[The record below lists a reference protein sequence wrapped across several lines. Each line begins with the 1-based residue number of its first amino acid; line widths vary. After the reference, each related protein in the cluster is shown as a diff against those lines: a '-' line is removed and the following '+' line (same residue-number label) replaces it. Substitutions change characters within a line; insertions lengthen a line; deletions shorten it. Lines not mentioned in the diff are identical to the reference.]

1 MHTDSMTVTK
11 LDDSLALPCGQVL
24 ANRMM
29 KSAMSEAL
37 SDSSHGPSPQIER
50 LYDTWGNGGYGLL
63 VTGNVMVDSRQLGEP
78 GNIVVEDERHLD
90 ALSRWAKSTQDSGVP
105 IWMQINHPGRQANP
119 MAFRQQAVAPS
130 AIAVRIP
137 GATKPRELTGAEI
150 EDIVERF
157 ATTSAVAE
165 AAGFNGVQIHAA
177 HGYLAAQFLSPL
189 SNQRDDEWGG
199 DPERRMRFLLEV
211 VRRTRGR
218 VAPGFAV
225 AIKLNSADFQ
235 RGGFTEEE
243 SRDVVAALST
253 EGLDLIEVSGGSYES
268 PAMMGPA
275 GRSTEVRTSTLER
288 EAYFL
293 DYARAVR
300 EVAGDTPLAVTGGFR
315 SRTAMESALTSGDCD
330 VIGIGRPACTTPDAA
345 DVILQSPTSMIE
357 SHQVRYS
364 STGLLSRITDVR
376 AVNSAIDLGWH
387 EDQLHRIG
395 HGKQPDIDRSK
406 LRTAVSLV
414 RRNGS
419 DALRK
424 KRS

>member
-1 MHTDSMTVTK
+1 
-11 LDDSLALPCGQVL
+11 
-24 ANRMM
+24 
-29 KSAMSEAL
+29 MSEAL
-37 SDSSHGPSPQIER
+37 GDSSHGPTTQIER
-50 LYDTWGNGGYGLL
+50 LYDTWSRGGYGLL

-78 GNIVVEDERHLD
+78 GNIVVEDDRHLD

-119 MAFRQQAVAPS
+119 MAFRQQPVAPS
-130 AIAVRIP
+130 AIAVKIP

-150 EDIVERF
+150 EDIIERF

-165 AAGFNGVQIHAA
+165 TAGFNGVQVHAA

-211 VRRTRGR
+211 VRRIRTRVG
-218 VAPGFAV
+218 PGFAV

-268 PAMMGPA
+268 PAMMGSA
-275 GRSTEVRTSTLER
+275 AKSTLDR

-300 EVAGDTPLAVTGGFR
+300 EVAGDIPLAVTGGFR
-315 SRTAMESALTSGDCD
+315 SRTAMESALSSRDCD
-330 VIGIGRPACTTPDAA
+330 MIGIGRPTCTTPDAA
-345 DVILQSPTSMIE
+345 NVILQSPTSVIE
-357 SHQVRYS
+357 SHRVGYS
-364 STGLLSRITDVR
+364 STGLLSRVTDVR

-395 HGKQPDIDRSK
+395 NGKQPDLDRSK
-406 LRTAVSLV
+406 LRTAVSLI

-419 DALRK
+419 DVLRR
-424 KRS
+424 KRG